1 MNMRVIFTGA
11 LMIVLALGF
20 FFYMMETLMPRS
32 NDPAGMMQTGG
43 EVSGFVGAL
52 VLVFIVFG
60 VFKKKRQP

>member
-1 MNMRVIFTGA
+1 MRVIFTGA

-32 NDPAGMMQTGG
+32 NDPAGMMQIVG

-52 VLVFIVFG
+52 GLVFIVFG

>member
-1 MNMRVIFTGA
+1 MNVRVILAGVF
-11 LMIVLALGF
+11 LIVFGLGF

-32 NDPAGMMQTGG
+32 NDPAGMMQTVG

-52 VLVFIVFG
+52 GLVFIVFG

>member
-20 FFYMMETLMPRS
+20 FFYMMEALMPRS
-32 NDPAGMMQTGG
+32 NDPAGMMQTVG

-52 VLVFIVFG
+52 GLVFIVFG